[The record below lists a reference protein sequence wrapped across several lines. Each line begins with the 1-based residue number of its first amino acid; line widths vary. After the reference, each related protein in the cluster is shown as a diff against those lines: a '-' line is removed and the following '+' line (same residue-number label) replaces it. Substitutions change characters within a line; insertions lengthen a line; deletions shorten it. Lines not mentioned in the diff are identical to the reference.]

1 PSEFQGAILKT
12 IMQRRGQ
19 IVGTVDNEGFTQ
31 VTADV
36 PLSEMFGYS
45 TDLRSSTQGK
55 AEFSMEFNR
64 YSPATA
70 EVTKELK
77 EKYSSKIPDEEE

>member
-1 PSEFQGAILKT
+1 
-12 IMQRRGQ
+12 
-19 IVGTVDNEGFTQ
+19 
-31 VTADV
+31 
-36 PLSEMFGYS
+36 
-45 TDLRSSTQGK
+45 
-55 AEFSMEFNR
+55 MEFNR